1 MGLPHARGGV
11 SYLFFLMSNNFSS
24 SPRPWGCFYYDI
36 DIEIENAVFPT
47 PVGVFL
53 NVLLVGLYGGSLPH
67 ARGGV
72 SVFIGWLDKKG
83 ESSPRPWGCFYAYRL
98 KYYDIDVFP
107 TPVGVFLF
115 SGVLPPMALCLPH
128 ARGGVSL
135 TVRNDGVHCVSSPR
149 PWGCFLCGIRRKR
162 RRRVFPTPVGVFLK
176 PGRVIIKGEGSSPR
190 PWGCFAMQ
198 ILFISSKPVFPTP
211 VGVFLR
217 WWTTLSRKRGL
228 PHARGGVSY
237 WHEVKPEVE
246 ESSPR
251 PWGCFF

>member
-1 MGLPHARGGV
+1 M
-11 SYLFFLMSNNFSS
+11 
-24 SPRPWGCFYYDI
+24 
-36 DIEIENAVFPT
+36 
-47 PVGVFL
+47 
-53 NVLLVGLYGGSLPH
+53 
-67 ARGGV
+67 
-72 SVFIGWLDKKG
+72 
-83 ESSPRPWGCFYAYRL
+83 
-98 KYYDIDVFP
+98 
-107 TPVGVFLF
+107 GVFLF